1 MLCLLAGT
9 VLAGCQ
15 SSVKLPEPDIKAEC
29 SSLGGWTESL
39 PRETNTYSIPGKAIR
54 GMEIQNNDRKIFA
67 VSYEPRAYKDSFNYW
82 DISVPYEST
91 VSVDTEKMYELFNT
105 AAGISLQKAEP
116 DKNKEQ
122 VKAAIKNSKTRI
134 RIAYDAAQTENEK
147 GSPQPDRII
156 TLLIGQQDE
165 NGNYYVGLEG
175 SDIIYLA
182 QQTIVDT
189 LLNVEPFQY
198 ILKIP
203 VLINVDTVSDI
214 ELITKDKTY
223 VMSKEED
230 SYRYQNR
237 KVSVAEYREL
247 YTKLM
252 SVLIEKE
259 IPAEKMAG
267 EKKETVL
274 TMNFYRNAEDAPDFQ
289 MRYFEYDDSYMS
301 VNVNGKEFFLVKK
314 GDVEDLIKS
323 IEKIGS

>member
-105 AAGISLQKAEP
+105 AAGITLQKAEP

-189 LLNVEPFQY
+189 RA
-198 ILKIP
+198 IP
-203 VLINVDTVSDI
+203 V
-214 ELITKDKTY
+214 Y
-223 VMSKEED
+223 
-230 SYRYQNR
+230 
-237 KVSVAEYREL
+237 
-247 YTKLM
+247 
-252 SVLIEKE
+252 
-259 IPAEKMAG
+259 
-267 EKKETVL
+267 
-274 TMNFYRNAEDAPDFQ
+274 
-289 MRYFEYDDSYMS
+289 
-301 VNVNGKEFFLVKK
+301 
-314 GDVEDLIKS
+314 IKNPGTN
-323 IEKIGS
+323 KC